1 MNKFLTVVFAATL
14 LSSAAL
20 ADEKTIT
27 LEGLGLSQFCKDYIR
42 EHMRSMDVHG
52 DMVEEC
58 TNLEKGLT
66 RWGDKIV
73 KRKKPRFTQ
82 EDYQPR
88 NFDRHTGKYVSEQSR
103 QKRGVWQAID
113 GVNDDTN
120 PKFTKKF
127 PGITRN
133 GEFFR
138 DGTPYCRGWVPIQD
152 IVDGKCLNGK
162 VKVN

>member
-20 ADEKTIT
+20 AGDEKTIT

-42 EHMRSMDVHG
+42 EHIYSMDVHG

-73 KRKKPRFTQ
+73 KRKKQ
-82 EDYQPR
+82 
-88 NFDRHTGKYVSEQSR
+88 GKS
-103 QKRGVWQAID
+103 
-113 GVNDDTN
+113 
-120 PKFTKKF
+120 
-127 PGITRN
+127 
-133 GEFFR
+133 
-138 DGTPYCRGWVPIQD
+138 
-152 IVDGKCLNGK
+152 
-162 VKVN
+162 

>member
-1 MNKFLTVVFAATL
+1 MNKFLTAVFAATL

-20 ADEKTIT
+20 ADEKTIP

-42 EHMRSMDVHG
+42 EHMRSLDVHG
-52 DMVEEC
+52 DMIEEC

-88 NFDRHTGKYVSEQSR
+88 NFDLHDDKNVSEQSC
-103 QKRGVWQAID
+103 QKRDVWYAID
-113 GVNDDTN
+113 G
-120 PKFTKKF
+120 
-127 PGITRN
+127 
-133 GEFFR
+133 
-138 DGTPYCRGWVPIQD
+138 
-152 IVDGKCLNGK
+152 
-162 VKVN
+162 